1 MVAAVVPV
9 HFQSHD
15 ERYRL
20 AVEVLDAAELRSRVE
35 SVSNRGY
42 ERADFQTF
50 LFVRSGSYTHIVDFE
65 VHECRAGSCVLVR
78 PGQVHRFGPRT
89 DWDGWIL
96 IVGPQHVPDAAVD
109 LPQHV
114 RLDDQLASAVSELL
128 ERMASDAR
136 LPMDQHLVD
145 GLLALQ
151 TRVLASRLALGD
163 ADRERTQL
171 IDPTVSERY
180 RDFRATVEREFRRWH
195 LVGPYARHLG
205 YSTKSLDRS
214 CRTASA
220 MTAKRVIVE
229 RIILE
234 AKRLLAHSQLS
245 VASISVEL
253 GFDEAT
259 NFVKYFK
266 RETGTTPH
274 HFRADLTSGELV
286 APGRR

>member
-1 MVAAVVPV
+1 MAATVVPV
-9 HFQSHD
+9 RFQPHD
-15 ERYRL
+15 ATYRL

-35 SVSNRGY
+35 SVPNRGY

-50 LFVRSGSYTHIVDFE
+50 LFVRSGFYTHTVDFE
-65 VHECRAGSCVLVR
+65 VHECRAGSCLLVR

-96 IVGPQHVPDAAVD
+96 IAGPQHVPDAAAD
-109 LPQHV
+109 LPQHIH
-114 RLDDQLASAVSELL
+114 LDGQLASAVSELL
-128 ERMASDAR
+128 DRMASDAR
-136 LPMDQHLVD
+136 LPMDPHLLD

-163 ADRERTQL
+163 PERERGPL
-171 IDPTVSERY
+171 IDAHVLERY
-180 RDFRATVEREFRRWH
+180 RDFRATVERDFRRWH
-195 LVGPYARHLG
+195 VVGPYARHLG

-214 CRTASA
+214 CRAVGA

-234 AKRLLAHSQLS
+234 AKRLLAHSLLP

-274 HFRADLTSGELV
+274 QFRADLTSGERV
-286 APGRR
+286 APGQS